1 MFLSSNCVLILIHAM
16 FLCMK
21 YQPCTLLYLLLS
33 LSLKLVLLSI
43 CSFLRGFNLLTN
55 PRHLNLHVLTFINQ
69 RVLAKTCFVLTMMYS
84 AAPKGTLAL
93 IRLSEQK
100 HCLYSRSHTTPSPID
115 GNERRLREPVSNE
128 ATCSPARPSKNG
140 FTKYPGNKGGSGFC
154 FAVIFHP
161 VQKMNIY
168 ESRKV
173 MPKREMHSAG
183 RLSDSW
189 PMPEESGRQINKSRP
204 RGCDR
209 VTKNWRRAA
218 QACACCSLHQAVGAV
233 VFHPTHQLSSGN
245 RPYPD
250 RKSVV

>member
-1 MFLSSNCVLILIHAM
+1 MNS
-16 FLCMK
+16 
-21 YQPCTLLYLLLS
+21 
-33 LSLKLVLLSI
+33 
-43 CSFLRGFNLLTN
+43 
-55 PRHLNLHVLTFINQ
+55 RHLNLHVLTFINQ
-69 RVLAKTCFVLTMMYS
+69 CVLAKTCFVLTMMYS

-100 HCLYSRSHTTPSPID
+100 RCLYSCSHTTPSPID

-128 ATCSPARPSKNG
+128 ATCSPAWPSKNG
-140 FTKYPGNKGGSGFC
+140 FTKYPGNTGGSGFC

-209 VTKNWRRAA
+209 VTKNWPLLQRHVYTFLCIRA
-218 QACACCSLHQAVGAV
+218 
-233 VFHPTHQLSSGN
+233 SGRSCFIPHISCHLGIDHIQN
-245 RPYPD
+245 FQYFQHECQQTCVP
-250 RKSVV
+250 S

>member
-1 MFLSSNCVLILIHAM
+1 
-16 FLCMK
+16 
-21 YQPCTLLYLLLS
+21 
-33 LSLKLVLLSI
+33 
-43 CSFLRGFNLLTN
+43 
-55 PRHLNLHVLTFINQ
+55 
-69 RVLAKTCFVLTMMYS
+69 MYS

-93 IRLSEQK
+93 IRRSEQK

-115 GNERRLREPVSNE
+115 GNERRLKEPVSNE

-140 FTKYPGNKGGSGFC
+140 FTKYPGNTGGSGFC

-209 VTKNWRRAA
+209 VTKKLA
-218 QACACCSLHQAVGAV
+218 ACCKGMCMLFSALGRQGGHVSSHTSAVIWESTV
-233 VFHPTHQLSSGN
+233 SPTFNTFSASCQQTCVS
-245 RPYPD
+245 
-250 RKSVV
+250 